1 MYTVPKRRKQKG
13 QKKYLFKCSHGKSVE
28 WRKNAKKIVDQM
40 FIFHEEHSSV
50 DQVRS
55 TLLEQQLLDLLLDGL
70 NLRLDL
76 RSLVLSHAG

>member
-1 MYTVPKRRKQKG
+1 MQSWKICRME
-13 QKKYLFKCSHGKSVE
+13 KKC
-28 WRKNAKKIVDQM
+28 KKIVDQM